1 MFQIYPEVNVMGTDS
16 IGLIIF
22 SAVFG
27 MVAVFCF
34 YTAYRHHREKGF
46 IFTNRWLFSSL
57 KAREHMDE
65 ITKKAEYRIGRNIFT
80 LTGLIFLLIAIYV
93 ITYLPWLIGIVYALI
108 MILIFYGFLL
118 IVKLV
123 KSIIDKK
130 F

>member
-1 MFQIYPEVNVMGTDS
+1 MGADS

-22 SAVFG
+22 STVFG
-27 MVAVFCF
+27 VVAVFCF

-46 IFTNRWLFSSL
+46 IFTNRWLFASQ
-57 KAREHMDE
+57 KAREQMDG
-65 ITKKAEYRIGRNIFT
+65 ITKKAEYQIGRNIFA
-80 LTGLIFLLIAIYV
+80 LTGLIFLLITIYV

-108 MILIFYGFLL
+108 VILLFYGFLL

-130 F
+130 Y